1 MRRHTD
7 NPARGFS
14 GRLTAAPLPHLHRPL
29 FALAAGLVFLTL
41 TPPAQAAPVHP
52 PNEARDIAGLNHA
65 CGVATDSN
73 GDVYLSS
80 AGESKI
86 EVYDPS
92 HTELTSIEDTNEPCG
107 LAVDSRGEL
116 LVSDQATGEVVRY
129 VPNAYP
135 FSGAPSYGSAE
146 PVGEGGK
153 KAKGISIDPFDNRLY
168 VAEGTRVTSYG
179 SEVQQ
184 FEIREATGGTYKL
197 KFKGEETAS
206 LPFNA
211 SNAEV
216 QAALE
221 SLPALGTG
229 SVAVSGTSS
238 ATAWPH
244 RIAFV
249 GSAGFADVGRVEA
262 LPSLAGN
269 EVDKLTVEATAG
281 TYKLKFE
288 GEETAAIE
296 FNASASGAGSVQEAL
311 VALPT
316 LAPGDVS
323 VTGGPGDAG
332 GTSPYVVAFEGAS
345 AGRNVGFL
353 SPVTAALIGTAS
365 VSSKDGAETRYLA
378 KATSGGRGFDEIQ
391 LLNVAKATAGT
402 YKLKFKG
409 EETASLPFNASAAE
423 VQAALE
429 ALAAI
434 APGDVSVFLERSPT
448 FSSRPYV
455 LVFGGALAS
464 ADVPQV
470 EAVSSLLPNPGAEA
484 GSSTEVGGWSGRVG
498 EGTLTEASGVASYT
512 VEPTQ
517 AIPSAPGTDRYLSV
531 ADAGGLAADQLY
543 LFGGQDL
550 RTLKLRRKI
559 NGAAT
564 PDGSFGFGA
573 AGAYLAADPGNINR
587 ETKKCPEQKQ
597 ACTAG
602 HLFLYDAAHEALDEF
617 DASGEYLGQTKNAAF
632 ADAKPTAVAIDRSG
646 GAGDGTIYV
655 TAGAGGEALAFEPLL
670 APKRETLEK
679 PLSHELAKAGEVATD
694 SHGDLYAVAGTF
706 VHVYKPDGGEILT
719 EGKPLI
725 EDKLA
730 PQDIAVDSTGKVY
743 VLDGEKEVT
752 YYTPSAYPPVAGTT
766 YSRHLTPVATV
777 KEFPNADEFLRAI
790 AVNPGPGPGKD
801 RLFVATHEYDSAANG
816 STLLD
821 SEFAKGLVGHVRE
834 SIAVNGAS
842 GTVYFSVNPHLVIGV
857 DPLGK
862 EIVARIDTRVSQNG
876 QSGSNPYLAVDQAN
890 GHVLEFDGV
899 SSVVHEY
906 DAAGSFVAQFGTF
919 TEKISRPTRVA
930 VDSAC
935 AVHEPPLTG
944 AACESFDPAN
954 GNAYVAFDGS
964 NPFDVTAFGPLR
976 YVSGKRPPVAVT
988 GGADEFGPGS
998 ATLRGTVNPEETPL
1012 EECKF
1017 EYLTEDEYETN
1028 GETFAGA
1035 EEEACAESPAEIGEG
1050 VEPVPVHAGVG
1061 SLDPEAPYRFR
1072 LVAKNSVGTDEG
1084 EAALFGPPVLTA
1096 KEALPVLYNEAT
1108 LRAEISPSGLATKYH
1123 FDYLDLQSFEEQ
1135 GGFEGPATHHSASA
1149 ELAPGEA
1156 AVPVSVPLVGLS
1168 QGTEY
1173 RYRAVAENDV
1183 ATVSGLAQAF
1193 VTQVHRL
1200 PENCSNAAFRFGLSA
1215 NLPDCRAY
1223 ELVTPA
1229 QTNGLTP
1236 YSPDDNAPVGAN
1248 RGFNNW
1254 LTVQHGEGAG
1264 ERLSYFTEGTL
1275 PGFEGNGLRDGYR
1288 AERGAGDHPAGG
1300 WQSALFSPDYAES
1313 VPGTHEILNSYGV
1326 APDQLYSLWEINPE
1340 PEAFPATRPHGIY
1353 LGTPTGFEAL
1363 GRDSLGKNIDLG
1375 AHSQY
1380 VSAGGAHAIFTSKK
1394 HLGPGAPP
1402 EPTQAVYDRAAG
1414 KASATTVVSTP
1425 PSGASP
1431 SLEAE
1436 FENNDATYLG
1446 ASEDGSAVA
1455 FSVNG
1460 TLYLHRAG
1468 KTTEIAKAPN
1478 TFAGISE
1485 GGTMVFYAATADG
1498 ESPAALHACDAEAGP
1513 CAGPEAHPPEEIAA
1527 AGIFAAVSPDGTHAF
1542 FSEEGEAGAHN
1553 LYAWDNTGT
1562 RFIGRLSAE
1571 DFEDEAF
1578 AGVPGMNLAAWT
1590 RAIGRGLRSGR
1601 VYAPTRSSIGGAF
1614 AFQSHARLTAYDNEG
1629 VGEIYRYDPTAEA
1642 GQRLLCVSCDPSGA
1656 PPSTD
1661 ALFEDIRAGSPV
1673 SAMTMIANLTEGG
1686 EEVFFQSPDRLV
1698 PEDANE
1704 AEDVYEWRAKGSGI
1718 PECTR
1723 TEGCLA
1729 LISSGQGEKPSFLY
1743 AMSGDGHDVFL
1754 QTKETLVGADEAGS
1768 PSIYDAREG
1777 GGIPEPVPPAPC
1789 QGDACQGQGSEPP
1802 AIPSP
1807 TSTGAGESTT
1817 RPKAR
1822 PCGKGRRRV
1831 KGRCVKRPAKHKH
1844 HRRAKHN
1851 RRAGK

>member
-1 MRRHTD
+1 MRGIAKAS
-7 NPARGFS
+7 PARPTS
-14 GRLTAAPLPHLHRPL
+14 SAVL
-29 FALAAGLVFLTL
+29 AGLRMRFAVSAVVLGVPALTL

-976 YVSGKRPPVAVT
+976 YGSAKAKFKLTVTKSGTGTGTVT
-988 GGADEFGPGS
+988 STPAGISCGATCSAEFEEGKEVELKAEAASGSEFVKWSGACAGSGTCKVTMSAAKEVTAEFKLLAKAKFKLTVTKSGTGTGTVTSTPAGISCGATCSAEFEEGKEVELKAEAAAGSEFVKWGGACAGTGTCKVTMSAAKEVTAEFKLLAKAKFKLTVTKSGTGTGTVTSTPAGISCGATCSAEFEEGKEVELKAEAAAGSEFVKWGGACAGTGTCKVTMSAAKEVTAEFKLLAKAKFKLTVTKSGTGTGTVTSTPAGISCGATCSAEFEEGKEVELKAEAAAGSEFVKWSGACAGSGTCKVTMSAAKEVTAEFKLLAKAKFKLTVTKSGTGTGTVTSTPAGISCGATCSAEFEEGKEVELKAEAAAGSEFVKWGGACAGTGTCKVTMSAAKEVTAEFKLLAKAKFKLTVTKSGTGTGTVTSTPAGISCGATCSAEFEEGKEVELKAEAAAGSEFVKWSGACAGSGTCKVTMSAAKEVTAEFKLLAKAKFKLTVTKSGTGTGTVTSTPAGISCGATCSAEFEEGKEVELKAEAAAGSEFVKWGGACAGTGTCKVTMSAAKSVQAIFKTIPIRKLRVIKSGSGSGTVTSLAPIADIDCGLACEAELQAGTEVELTANPDPGS
-998 ATLRGTVNPEETPL
+998 AFFRWSGACTGTGT
-1012 EECKF
+1012 CKV
-1017 EYLTEDEYETN
+1017 TMSSAKT
-1028 GETFAGA
+1028 
-1035 EEEACAESPAEIGEG
+1035 
-1050 VEPVPVHAGVG
+1050 VHATFKATPSFTLSVTKSGVG
-1061 SLDPEAPYRFR
+1061 NVTSSPPGIEC
-1072 LVAKNSVGTDEG
+1072 GTQCAHEY
-1084 EAALFGPPVLTA
+1084 A
-1096 KEALPVLYNEAT
+1096 
-1108 LRAEISPSGLATKYH
+1108 SP
-1123 FDYLDLQSFEEQ
+1123 
-1135 GGFEGPATHHSASA
+1135 
-1149 ELAPGEA
+1149 
-1156 AVPVSVPLVGLS
+1156 
-1168 QGTEY
+1168 
-1173 RYRAVAENDV
+1173 
-1183 ATVSGLAQAF
+1183 
-1193 VTQVHRL
+1193 
-1200 PENCSNAAFRFGLSA
+1200 
-1215 NLPDCRAY
+1215 
-1223 ELVTPA
+1223 
-1229 QTNGLTP
+1229 
-1236 YSPDDNAPVGAN
+1236 
-1248 RGFNNW
+1248 
-1254 LTVQHGEGAG
+1254 
-1264 ERLSYFTEGTL
+1264 
-1275 PGFEGNGLRDGYR
+1275 
-1288 AERGAGDHPAGG
+1288 
-1300 WQSALFSPDYAES
+1300 
-1313 VPGTHEILNSYGV
+1313 
-1326 APDQLYSLWEINPE
+1326 
-1340 PEAFPATRPHGIY
+1340 
-1353 LGTPTGFEAL
+1353 
-1363 GRDSLGKNIDLG
+1363 
-1375 AHSQY
+1375 
-1380 VSAGGAHAIFTSKK
+1380 
-1394 HLGPGAPP
+1394 
-1402 EPTQAVYDRAAG
+1402 
-1414 KASATTVVSTP
+1414 TTV
-1425 PSGASP
+1425 A
-1431 SLEAE
+1431 L
-1436 FENNDATYLG
+1436 
-1446 ASEDGSAVA
+1446 SAVA
-1455 FSVNG
+1455 AHNYRFNG
-1460 TLYLHRAG
+1460 WSG
-1468 KTTEIAKAPN
+1468 C
-1478 TFAGISE
+1478 
-1485 GGTMVFYAATADG
+1485 
-1498 ESPAALHACDAEAGP
+1498 ESAAGP
-1513 CAGPEAHPPEEIAA
+1513 TCTVTMSSAR
-1527 AGIFAAVSPDGTHAF
+1527 AVSVSF
-1542 FSEEGEAGAHN
+1542 
-1553 LYAWDNTGT
+1553 
-1562 RFIGRLSAE
+1562 
-1571 DFEDEAF
+1571 
-1578 AGVPGMNLAAWT
+1578 V
-1590 RAIGRGLRSGR
+1590 
-1601 VYAPTRSSIGGAF
+1601 
-1614 AFQSHARLTAYDNEG
+1614 LTKC
-1629 VGEIYRYDPTAEA
+1629 R
-1642 GQRLLCVSCDPSGA
+1642 
-1656 PPSTD
+1656 
-1661 ALFEDIRAGSPV
+1661 
-1673 SAMTMIANLTEGG
+1673 
-1686 EEVFFQSPDRLV
+1686 
-1698 PEDANE
+1698 
-1704 AEDVYEWRAKGSGI
+1704 KGFRRKKING
-1718 PECTR
+1718 
-1723 TEGCLA
+1723 
-1729 LISSGQGEKPSFLY
+1729 KP
-1743 AMSGDGHDVFL
+1743 
-1754 QTKETLVGADEAGS
+1754 
-1768 PSIYDAREG
+1768 
-1777 GGIPEPVPPAPC
+1777 
-1789 QGDACQGQGSEPP
+1789 
-1802 AIPSP
+1802 
-1807 TSTGAGESTT
+1807 
-1817 RPKAR
+1817 
-1822 PCGKGRRRV
+1822 
-1831 KGRCVKRPAKHKH
+1831 RCVKAKRHTAHGRKS
-1844 HRRAKHN
+1844 RRNNAN
-1851 RRAGK
+1851 ASRIAGWLGREF